1 MEKEEFYEKVKEN
14 PFVAL
19 GDLVYD
25 FLFDNIITMKIL
37 PGSRIN
43 EVKIAKELGISR
55 SPIRTAIER
64 LVNEQ
69 LIVKESGK
77 YPFVA
82 LITPDDCLQITQA
95 RVFIESNA
103 SYLAAQAIDQANLE
117 KLKMLALNFEKIV
130 ESIEL
135 NGFETCDHEFHSCIV
150 NASGNPYIIEMY
162 NCIQSR
168 VLRYRYYLRHR
179 LGNQTLQTILKGNIK
194 SHRAICYAMEIGL
207 PTIVRDEVARHSDAM
222 RDIFA
227 RW

>member
-1 MEKEEFYEKVKEN
+1 MEKEEFHEKVKEN
-14 PFVAL
+14 PFAAL
-19 GDLVYD
+19 GGLVYD

-82 LITPDDCLQITQA
+82 LITPYDCLQITQA

-207 PTIVRDEVARHSDAM
+207 PTMVRDEVARHSDAM